1 VLLLLLLLLLL
12 LAALL
17 AALVLLTGLLAG
29 LLLGLARLAVAA
41 AAVSTT
47 RFGHLYSVCRFLLW
61 TLGGPKSDRARGLN
75 TPWPGTMTANAT
87 TPLRILLLDT
97 ETNGLPKNRY
107 APISEAGVWPAIL
120 QISWANFTVTG
131 KTMTAGPI
139 RDIGIALDA
148 SIVWNTDAAKIHGI
162 SEIEA
167 RQGLHPQE
175 AFSALAAALRE
186 VDVVVAHNL
195 AFDKPVIRAAAY
207 AEWIRGGPP
216 ELRDVWPRD
225 IREFCTMTATR
236 DIVCIP
242 SPYYGAPGSANPTGK
257 FKVPRLNELYAWLF
271 GHVYD
276 ISGAVLHTSSS
287 DTHCLGQC
295 LSELLRR
302 GIIIVKDGTLSVS

>member
-1 VLLLLLLLLLL
+1 M
-12 LAALL
+12 
-17 AALVLLTGLLAG
+17 
-29 LLLGLARLAVAA
+29 
-41 AAVSTT
+41 
-47 RFGHLYSVCRFLLW
+47 SV
-61 TLGGPKSDRARGLN
+61 
-75 TPWPGTMTANAT
+75 TA
-87 TPLRILLLDT
+87 PLRILLLDT

-120 QISWANFTVTG
+120 QLSWATFTVTG
-131 KTMTAGPI
+131 TTMTAGVS
-139 RDIGIALDA
+139 RDIGVALHP
-148 SIVWNTDAAKIHGI
+148 SVPWNAEAAKIHGI

-167 RQGLHPQE
+167 RQGLMAHE
-175 AFSALAAALRE
+175 AFRALAAALRD

-207 AEWIRGGPP
+207 AEWIRDGPA

-236 DIVCIP
+236 DLVRIP
-242 SPYYGAPGSANPTGK
+242 SPYYGAASGK
-257 FKVPRLNELYAWLF
+257 FKVPRLNELYTWLF

-287 DTHCLGQC
+287 DTHCLSQC

-302 GIIIVKDGTLSVS
+302 GIVVVADRGLGISSTVRDSP